1 MSGQPNPATLETAP
15 VKSGILGE
23 KNRWLQVIIGFL
35 ISLTL
40 GLLYAWSIFVMPL
53 EKQFGWSRAE
63 TSMAFTISIVFFVIG
78 MIMGGKHND
87 KKGPRVVV
95 TIGSACLTA
104 GFFLAAT
111 TESLTTLYLS
121 YGVLCGFGIGYANIA
136 PIAVA
141 MRWFPDRRGL
151 VSGILVMGFGLAA
164 FVLGS
169 AASKIISSMGWPTA
183 FRVLGG
189 TSLVLCLF
197 GAQFMKY
204 PPEGFLPKGMEKPK
218 TVQNKE
224 ATKQKAQDYDW
235 KQMMGTATWWF
246 WWTFHLMVLT
256 GGLMVIGHIVPFA
269 LESGVS
275 KDSAIFAMGVFAVM
289 NGLGRLLIGALWDR
303 MGRNKTMILNAALM
317 LIGLLCLGL
326 LVKSLHFPILVL
338 AVLLIGLAYGG
349 CIPIASS
356 LISACFGNKFFG
368 INYGLATTP
377 LLIAAMVGPFLGGYL
392 YTTTHSYDTAIMISA
407 ALSVVGVLTG
417 MLIKDPTPLKN

>member
-1 MSGQPNPATLETAP
+1 M
-15 VKSGILGE
+15 IL
-23 KNRWLQVIIGFL
+23 
-35 ISLTL
+35 
-40 GLLYAWSIFVMPL
+40 
-53 EKQFGWSRAE
+53 
-63 TSMAFTISIVFFVIG
+63 
-78 MIMGGKHND
+78 GGKHND

-141 MRWFPDRRGL
+141 MRWFPDKRGL

-169 AASKIISSMGWPTA
+169 AASEIISTMGWPTA

-189 TSLVLCLF
+189 TSLVLCLL

-204 PPEGFLPKGMEKPK
+204 PPEGFAPKGMEKPQTAK
-218 TVQNKE
+218 TAEPDK
-224 ATKQKAQDYDW
+224 TKARNYDW
-235 KQMMGTATWWF
+235 KQMMGTATWWW

-269 LESGVS
+269 LESGVN
-275 KDSAIFAMGVFAVM
+275 KDSAVFAMGVFAVM

-303 MGRNKTMILNAALM
+303 LGRNKTMTLNAALM
-317 LIGLLCLGL
+317 LIGLLCLGF
-326 LVKSLHFPILVL
+326 LVEVLHFPILVT

-356 LISACFGNKFFG
+356 LISACFGNKYFG

-377 LLIAAMVGPFLGGYL
+377 LLIGAMVGPFLGGYL
-392 YTTTHSYDTAIMISA
+392 HTTTQNYDTAIMISA
-407 ALSVVGVLTG
+407 ALSIVGILAGIV
-417 MLIKDPTPLKN
+417 IKDPKPQGS